1 MRCLWIMFV
10 TAVCFLFLLTLAVG
24 QKIAWVYRQN
34 FTGRATLQPRQLDV
48 WLHSKGLET
57 VAIRKLTLRVD
68 GLILPGILTRVKVHP
83 PARVTLACSW
93 GNLPTRVTLV
103 AL

>member
-1 MRCLWIMFV
+1 M
-10 TAVCFLFLLTLAVG
+10 
-24 QKIAWVYRQN
+24 
-34 FTGRATLQPRQLDV
+34 
-48 WLHSKGLET
+48 GLET
-57 VAIRKLTLRVD
+57 VAIRKLTLRVG